1 MVNGMNYYIITERPD
16 ELYHYG
22 VKGMKWGVRKQRSL
36 KGGLHRLAA
45 ANYGLNERFYRR
57 TGNKTLASMNAAAR
71 TQSLKK
77 AQSADA
83 AKQAKIQRKAQ
94 ARASAK
100 AGKIAAKR
108 SLKGNASRTLS
119 SVYAINEKFYK
130 KVGNKTL
137 ASMNAAAK
145 TEFANKASAYDEAY
159 RKKLSSRG

>member
-1 MVNGMNYYIITERPD
+1 MVTTMNYYITNQHPD

-45 ANYGLNERFYRR
+45 ANYGLNERFYRK

-77 AQSADA
+77 AQLADA
-83 AKQAKIQRKAQ
+83 AKQAKVQRKAQ
-94 ARASAK
+94 AKASVRT
-100 AGKIAAKR
+100 GKIAAKR
-108 SLKGNASRTLS
+108 SLKGHASRTLS
-119 SVYAINEKFYK
+119 SVYAINEKFYRK
-130 KVGNKTL
+130 TGNKTL

-145 TEFANKASAYDEAY
+145 TRYANQANAYDEAY
-159 RKKLSSRG
+159 RKRLMSR